1 MNYFFGPKRL
11 LSKQERE
18 KRFPI
23 CNFEKNKVVARKI
36 GISTLKIDPY
46 HIILLIEEYSQT
58 LSTRN
63 IWLNK
68 WENIIKNE
76 LEVLSKYNMD
86 NVDRLLIVQN
96 EYVVFDFYLLKDI
109 YIDEQDMVL
118 INLDNFTPDKPGF
131 FSNILSSLGVAVSFG
146 SLGYLISTYIYMT

>member
-1 MNYFFGPKRL
+1 MNYFYGPKRL

-63 IWLNK
+63 IRNIWLNK
-68 WENIIKNE
+68 WENC
-76 LEVLSKYNMD
+76 Y
-86 NVDRLLIVQN
+86 
-96 EYVVFDFYLLKDI
+96 YL
-109 YIDEQDMVL
+109 Y
-118 INLDNFTPDKPGF
+118 
-131 FSNILSSLGVAVSFG
+131 
-146 SLGYLISTYIYMT
+146 